1 MKTSRLN
8 NPGFTALRGALLG
21 LLLLAPTLRASEVFV
36 FIYDYY
42 FLPTNV
48 VVAPGDTVT
57 WINKGGQAH
66 DTTSSEGLWAS
77 DLLHNDEELFSFTF
91 PQSGVFP
98 YLCAVHIQDYPEQ
111 TGTVTVASIN
121 LPPSATILSP
131 TNGTAF
137 SGPTAFTFTVSATD
151 GDGVVTNVGF
161 FINGNLVGLA
171 TSPPF
176 TFNVWPLVPGPYT
189 LTAVATDNLGAT
201 NLSPA
206 VNITVNPPPQFPLF
220 ISVVPI
226 NGGTVTASP
235 PAPEGGYDAGTVV
248 TLTAS
253 ANQGFAFSNWTGAVT
268 SAQNPVTLTMDAAQS
283 VTASFSINQT
293 PIRTLTLATNPASG
307 GFIQITPAPNAAN
320 GTYVDGTVVTLTAVP
335 SPGYVF
341 ADWSGAVIATTN
353 VITVTMDADKLIA
366 GNFAL
371 FTGASFTLTL
381 HTNPPGAGSITV
393 TPAPNG
399 FNGTYFAGTELT
411 LTATAT
417 GANEFVG
424 WTGDA
429 TNGSNVLIVVM
440 DTNKTVTANFA
451 PIVPPTFTLT
461 LTLSPTNGGV
471 VLATPPLNGG
481 GVYAAGTTVA
491 LAAQPAA
498 GFIFVNWT
506 GAITS
511 TNNPLLLVMDGDQAL
526 RANFAARPPLN
537 FASLEGSFAGLL
549 LDETETNYTTSG
561 FLSLRVTKTGA
572 YHGTAQVGG
581 IRGSVA
587 GQFDRFGY
595 APLVFRRGSLS
606 GSLQLEATG
615 GRITGVLTDGRKT
628 PALLLYR
635 TTAAP
640 NGAAFTGD
648 YALTLGAA
656 APVLN
661 EGRATLRVFSRGR
674 VRVSGTLGD
683 GGTLDDQSF
692 LSPDARV
699 PLFMPL
705 YHGRGLILGWLNVR
719 ADGTVQ
725 GTVRWFRPGDS
736 RSLNYPHGFSLK
748 IPVTGSR
755 VE

>member
-1 MKTSRLN
+1 MKNLRLN
-8 NPGFTALRGALLG
+8 NSGFVALRGALLG
-21 LLLLAPTLRASEVFV
+21 LLLLAPNLRAAEVFV
-36 FIYDYY
+36 FIYEYY
-42 FLPTNV
+42 FTPTNAII
-48 VVAPGDTVT
+48 APGDTVT
-57 WINKGGQAH
+57 WVNKGGQPH
-66 DTTSSEGLWAS
+66 DTTSAQGLWAS

-98 YLCAVHIQDYPEQ
+98 YFCAIHIQDYPEQ

-121 LPPSATILSP
+121 VPPSATILSP

-151 GDGVVTNVGF
+151 RDGVVTNVGF

-176 TFNVWPLVPGPYT
+176 TFNVWPLVPSPYT
-189 LTAVATDNLGAT
+189 LTAVATDNFGAT

-206 VNITVNPPPQFPLF
+206 VNIRVTPPPQFPLL

-253 ANQGFAFSNWTGAVT
+253 ANEGFAFNNWSGAIT
-268 SAQNPVTLTMDAAQS
+268 TAQNPLVVTMDGARS
-283 VTASFSINQT
+283 VTANFSVNET
-293 PIRTLTLATNPASG
+293 PTRTLTLMTNPAAG
-307 GFIQITPAPNAAN
+307 GTIFVAPAPNAAG
-320 GTYVDGTVVTLTAVP
+320 GTYVEGTVVMLTAQP
-335 SPGYVF
+335 APGYVF
-341 ADWSGAVIATTN
+341 AEWSGAVTASTN
-353 VITVTMDADKLIA
+353 VILVTMDADKIIT
-366 GNFAL
+366 GRFAE
-371 FTGASFTLTL
+371 FAGASFTLTL
-381 HTNPPGAGSITV
+381 NTNPPSAGSIVV

-399 FNGTYFAGTELT
+399 SNGTYFAGTELT

-417 GANEFVG
+417 GANEFLN

-429 TNGSNVLIVVM
+429 TSGSNVLIVVM
-440 DTNKTVTANFA
+440 DTNKAVTANFA
-451 PIVPPTFTLT
+451 PIAPPTFALT

-471 VLATPPLNGG
+471 VLATPPLKGS
-481 GVYAAGTTVA
+481 GVYSAGTTVA
-491 LAAQPAA
+491 LAAQPAV
-498 GFIFVNWT
+498 GFLFANWT

-511 TNNPLLLVMDGDQAL
+511 TNNPLLIVMDGDKAL
-526 RANFAARPPLN
+526 RANFVARTPLS
-537 FASLEGSFAGLL
+537 FASLKGSFAGLL

-561 FLSLRVTKTGA
+561 YLSLRVTQTGS

-595 APLVFRRGSLS
+595 APLVLRRGSLS
-606 GSLQLEATG
+606 GSLQLDATG

-628 PALLLYR
+628 PTLLLYR
-635 TTAAP
+635 TGTAT
-640 NGAAFTGD
+640 NGLAFSDD
-648 YALTLGAA
+648 YALTFGASP
-656 APVLN
+656 PVPD
-661 EGRATLRVFSRGR
+661 EGRATLRVFNRGR
-674 VRVSGTLGD
+674 VRVSGTMGD
-683 GGTLDDQSF
+683 GGTLADQSF

-705 YHGRGLILGWLNVR
+705 YHGRGLILGWLNVK

-736 RSLNYPHGFSLK
+736 RSLNYPDGFSLK

-755 VE
+755 AE